1 MAKSLSRIMG
11 AGVPPLVATMING
24 TASDN
29 LTATGNSQG
38 TALLCPSDVNVFTTV
53 AASTGCI
60 LPGSAAPA
68 APGDEI
74 VVTNLGAN
82 ALSVYPQTG
91 GAIQT
96 GAANAA
102 FSVATAKTAKFICRT
117 GSLNWIA
124 LLSA

>member
-1 MAKSLSRIMG
+1 MAKSLKNIMG
-11 AGVPPLVATMING
+11 AGVAPLMAQMING
-24 TASDN
+24 TATDS
-29 LTATGNSQG
+29 LVATGNNQA
-38 TALLCPSDVNVFTTV
+38 TALLLPSDVNVFTTV
-53 AASTGCI
+53 AASTGAI
-60 LPGSAAPA
+60 LPNNP

-74 VVTNLGAN
+74 VVANLGAN

-102 FSVATAKTAKFICRT
+102 FSVPAAKSCKFICRV